1 MSDDTVQ
8 SFTNVWD
15 AIADTPE
22 ESANLRA
29 RSDLMLAIEAR
40 LGEFG
45 WSQTLA
51 AHNLGVTQPRVSDLL
66 RGKISKFS
74 LDTLVNIAARIGLHT
89 ELVITADEP
98 PTPSQRAASG
108 STARRT

>member
-1 MSDDTVQ
+1 MSDSVQ

-29 RSDLMLAIEAR
+29 RSELMLAIGQR

-51 AHNLGVTQPRVSDLL
+51 AHNLGITQPRVSDLI

-74 LDTLVNIAARIGLHT
+74 LDTLINVAARIGLHT
-89 ELVITADEP
+89 ELVITTDDPAKHRP
-98 PTPSQRAASG
+98 I
-108 STARRT
+108 TAG